1 MTEPIKLT
9 LLRAFRVLLGPL
21 IRILLRQGIS
31 YAEFAEVTKAAYVE
45 VALKDFKVPG
55 RRTTRTRIAVITGL
69 TRKEV
74 KRVIDDA
81 INERYESKTKFSRLG
96 RVLVGWH
103 TDTDFTGPYGMP
115 LELQYETSNPGEPTF
130 SELVKRHSGDMSPR
144 SILDELIR
152 VGAVRETDAG
162 WFRVLRR
169 EYIPEALG
177 EHNFERTGIVIRNF
191 VNTVDFNMAKMG
203 PGRGRFERN
212 VMSDDGIRSV
222 DLPKFDRYL
231 RDRCQALLEEVDNWL
246 TGLPKPNPRAG
257 DQVVHTGIGVY
268 HYMSDHA
275 DDRSFKDVLVDEGLI
290 KEPESQDVSNVPQSK
305 KKPVPAE

>member
-1 MTEPIKLT
+1 MSESIKHT
-9 LLRAFRVLLGPL
+9 LLRAYRVLMGPL
-21 IRILLRQGIS
+21 VRILLRQGIS
-31 YAEFAEVTKAAYVE
+31 YAEFSEVVKAVYVE
-45 VALKDFKVPG
+45 AALKDFKVPG

-74 KRVIDDA
+74 KRVIDEA
-81 INERYESKTKFSRLG
+81 VRERYEPKTKFNRLG

-115 LELQYETSNPGEPTF
+115 LELQYETNHEDEPTF
-130 SELVKRHSGDMSPR
+130 SELVRRHSGDMSPR

-177 EHNFERTGIVIRNF
+177 QHNFERTGVVVRNF
-191 VNTVDFNMAKMG
+191 VNTVDFNMTKMA
-203 PGRGRFERN
+203 PGKGRFERN
-212 VMSDDGIRSV
+212 VMADDGIRAV
-222 DLPKFDRYL
+222 DLPKFDQYL
-231 RDRCQALLEEVDNWL
+231 RDRCQALLEEIDNWL
-246 TGLPKPNPRAG
+246 TGLPKPDPNAG
-257 DQVVHTGIGVY
+257 DEVVHTGIGVY

-275 DDRSFKDVLVDEGLI
+275 DNRSFKKLLVDEGLI
-290 KEPESQDVSNVPQSK
+290 RDQKEED
-305 KKPVPAE
+305 

>member
-1 MTEPIKLT
+1 MGESIKQT

-21 IRILLRQGIS
+21 VKILLRQGIS
-31 YAEFAEVTKAAYVE
+31 YAEFSEVAKAVYVE

-55 RRTTRTRIAVITGL
+55 RKTTRTRIAVITGL

-74 KRVIDDA
+74 KRVIDEALKDK
-81 INERYESKTKFSRLG
+81 YEPNTKFNRLG

-152 VGAVRETDAG
+152 VGAVRETDTG

-177 EHNFERTGIVIRNF
+177 QHNFERTGVVIRNF
-191 VNTVDFNMAKMG
+191 VNTVDFNMTKPA
-203 PGRGRFERN
+203 PGKGRFERN
-212 VMSDDGIRSV
+212 VMADDGIRAV
-222 DLPKFDRYL
+222 DLPKFDRYV
-231 RDRCQALLEEVDNWL
+231 RERCQALLEEIDNWL
-246 TGLPKPNPRAG
+246 TGLPKPDPASG
-257 DQVVHTGIGVY
+257 DEVVHTGIGVY
-268 HYMSDHA
+268 HYLSDHG
-275 DDRSFKDVLVDEGLI
+275 DDRSFKTVLIDEGLV
-290 KEPESQDVSNVPQSK
+290 KETSE
-305 KKPVPAE
+305 